1 MDLKMLLAS
10 DAEQLEAS
18 TGDGDTPMMTAAT
31 QGHLSIV
38 QILCKQFMAD
48 VDVQDQ
54 YGDTALHRAAGH
66 FEIVEVLIDCG
77 ASVHATNRHNDTP
90 LHCAAWFGNVRVM
103 RLLLANRASVDA
115 VGHLGERPLA
125 VAARRNQ
132 LDAVR
137 FLLER
142 GRALVS
148 NTDGRG
154 RTALHAA
161 AEAGAAAVCECL
173 LFFNAQP
180 TTEVTECLQASA
192 RRAAE
197 QKEAEAREQPKLTA
211 GASFDAAPLSAGW
224 VSRIRRMPPYVRHLL
239 GYNMEPETVWPLG
252 LLLEQTGGTAIDS
265 LTKFRNAMH
274 ALERPSEDAV
284 MRVKAALT
292 PEACEQLRRA
302 VDSFGA
308 VTMDSVDA
316 MPNVDVPMPVEALE
330 KLIGKEPTKR
340 LLALP
345 QRYVD
350 ECASSDVGDIDDGN
364 GHSHPGRHRRRR
376 VALAGSFAR
385 RYMADARGQEQPLTS
400 FHFDSA
406 AVTVN
411 VALSDDDAVSG
422 GRLLGVFGG
431 AVQCIERQA
440 GDASVHSSSLLHG
453 VSRIRS
459 GTRYSLICFFGFV
472 A

>member
-10 DAEQLEAS
+10 DADQLEAS

-48 VDVQDQ
+48 VDAQDQ

-77 ASVHATNRHNDTP
+77 LQFTQQTATTTRRCIALRGLATS
-90 LHCAAWFGNVRVM
+90 GQ

-137 FLLER
+137 LLER

-252 LLLEQTGGTAIDS
+252 LLLEQT
-265 LTKFRNAMH
+265 
-274 ALERPSEDAV
+274 E
-284 MRVKAALT
+284 
-292 PEACEQLRRA
+292 
-302 VDSFGA
+302 
-308 VTMDSVDA
+308 
-316 MPNVDVPMPVEALE
+316 
-330 KLIGKEPTKR
+330 
-340 LLALP
+340 
-345 QRYVD
+345 
-350 ECASSDVGDIDDGN
+350 
-364 GHSHPGRHRRRR
+364 
-376 VALAGSFAR
+376 AR
-385 RYMADARGQEQPLTS
+385 RS
-400 FHFDSA
+400 
-406 AVTVN
+406 
-411 VALSDDDAVSG
+411 
-422 GRLLGVFGG
+422 
-431 AVQCIERQA
+431 
-440 GDASVHSSSLLHG
+440 
-453 VSRIRS
+453 
-459 GTRYSLICFFGFV
+459 TR
-472 A
+472 